1 MKFLRSSL
9 KGRLVVQFLFV
20 ALIPV
25 AVIGLLS
32 FNATKHELERNA
44 FEQVKMVNK
53 NNSDQI
59 ALFFTETIIDLGI
72 LALTDNVKNA
82 SADLKSY
89 HDSID
94 AAVDGEFNVDSPAYE
109 KLDQR
114 IAPFFNEYLSYYE
127 FDDLYLICSS
137 HGHVMYTSGHNSD
150 LGTNLKY
157 GELRSSGLARVWQR
171 VAETGEMTIDD
182 FTAYSPTGRPEL
194 FIGVPVLDAQ
204 GNNQA
209 VLVVSISIENINEI
223 MEESGE
229 FGESGESYLVGSDQ
243 LLRSELRLETGQIL
257 RKKIDTEAVKLALQG
272 QFGSKFVQDYR
283 GNEVLSTYSDLG
295 LYELFGV
302 DFAWVVITDIDRAEA
317 LAPVR
322 QMGIRILLGCLLV
335 AVIAGLF
342 GWWAAVRIIVPVRL
356 MMKNLEQLADGDL
369 SLDANQAV
377 RADELGRMQ
386 ESFLCMVT
394 ELSTRGEQ
402 LTRVAEGDMSG
413 DVDVASECDT
423 VGKAMQ
429 EMVVSLR
436 TMTAAARRIS
446 DGDLSVEIVERSGHD
461 ELGLALRHM
470 IDNLREI
477 IGELVSGTS
486 TLAASVSQLSSTSAL
501 MASSAAETSSS
512 MIQVTATVDE
522 VRQTSEISSDRAGQ
536 VADAA
541 EEASKYAEKGNVAT
555 QKTVAG
561 MNLIK
566 EEMDYIAE
574 SIVTLSEQGQSVGD
588 IVDTVNDL
596 ADQSNLL
603 SVNASIEAAKAG
615 EHGKGFTVVAQ
626 EIKLLS
632 VQSKQA
638 TEQIKTILGD
648 IQKATGSAVMATERG
663 TKAVH
668 SGVELM
674 AQSDE
679 TIRVMAESI
688 GTSADFAL
696 QISSSSQQQL
706 AGVEQVAQAML
717 SIKDAGQQ
725 NMDGARQLEDATL
738 RLETLSNSLKQ
749 LSERFTL

>member
-1 MKFLRSSL
+1 MNFLRSSL
-9 KGRLVVQFLFV
+9 KGRLIVQFLFV

-25 AVIGLLS
+25 AIVGMLN
-32 FNATKHELERNA
+32 FNATRQVLEQAA
-44 FEQVKMVNK
+44 FERVKTVNK
-53 NNSDQI
+53 INSDQVS
-59 ALFFTETIIDLGI
+59 LFFTETIIDLQM
-72 LALTDNVKNA
+72 LAISDNVRNA
-82 SADLKSY
+82 SSELQLY
-89 HDSID
+89 HDQIGTS
-94 AAVDGEFNVDSPAYE
+94 ADGAFSVDSPEYASLHRKINPY
-109 KLDQR
+109 
-114 IAPFFNEYLSYYE
+114 FNEYLSHYE
-127 FDDLYLICSS
+127 YDDLFLICNK
-137 HGHVMYTSGHNSD
+137 HGHVMYTSVQGAD
-150 LGTNLKY
+150 LGVNLKM
-157 GELRSSGLARVWQR
+157 GSLRTSGLAQVWKS
-171 VAETGEMTIDD
+171 VVESGELTIKD
-182 FTAYSPTGRPEL
+182 FTDYSPTGRPEL
-194 FIGVPVLDAQ
+194 FVGVPVFDAH
-204 GNNQA
+204 GKNQS
-209 VLVVSISIENINEI
+209 VLVVSISIENINQI
-223 MEESGE
+223 MEEYGE
-229 FGESGESYLVGSDQ
+229 FGETGESYLVGSDK
-243 LLRSELRLETGQIL
+243 LLRSELRMDTGQIL
-257 RKKIDTEAVKLALQG
+257 HQKVDTEVVRFVLQG
-272 QFGSKFVQDYR
+272 QSGSKFTQDYR
-283 GNEVLSTYSDLG
+283 GIEVLSAYSGLG
-295 LYELFGV
+295 LYEQFGV
-302 DFAWVVITDIDRAEA
+302 DFEWVVISEIDRAEA
-317 LAPVR
+317 LAPVYK
-322 QMGIRILLGCLLV
+322 MGQQILLSCLLV
-335 AVIAGLF
+335 AIMAGMF
-342 GWWAAVRIIVPVRL
+342 GWWAALRLIVPIRA
-356 MMKNLEQLADGDL
+356 MMDNIEQLADGDL
-369 SLDANQAV
+369 TIEGDRLT

-386 ESFLCMVT
+386 QAFLRMVNGFS
-394 ELSTRGEQ
+394 LRGKQ
-402 LTRVAEGDMSG
+402 LTRIAEGDLSD
-413 DVDVASECDT
+413 DVDVASERDV

-429 EMVVSLR
+429 DMVVSLR
-436 TMTAAARRIS
+436 ETTAAARKIS
-446 DGDLSVEIVERSGHD
+446 EGDLSVEFQERSSHD

-470 IDNLREI
+470 IDNLRDI

-501 MASSAAETSSS
+501 MAASAAETSSS
-512 MIQVTATVDE
+512 MVEVTATVDE
-522 VRQTSEISSDRAGQ
+522 VRQTSEISSDRARQ

-541 EEASKYAEKGNVAT
+541 EEASEYAEQGSAST

-663 TKAVH
+663 AKAVQ

-679 TIRVMAESI
+679 TIQVMAENI

-706 AGVEQVAQAML
+706 VGVEQVAQAMR
-717 SIKDAGQQ
+717 SIKDAGHQ

-738 RLETLSNSLKQ
+738 RLEGLANSLKQ

>member
-1 MKFLRSSL
+1 MNFLRSSL
-9 KGRLVVQFLFV
+9 KGRLIVQFLFV

-25 AVIGLLS
+25 AVVGMLS
-32 FNATKHELERNA
+32 FNATKQVLEQAA
-44 FEQVKMVNK
+44 FEQVKTVNK
-53 NNSDQI
+53 INSDQV
-59 ALFFTETIIDLGI
+59 ALFFTETITDLQM
-72 LALTDNVKNA
+72 LAISDNIRNA
-82 SADLKSY
+82 SADLQLY
-89 HDSID
+89 HDNIGTF
-94 AAVDGEFNVDSPAYE
+94 AEGIFKVDTPEYAGLHQKINPY
-109 KLDQR
+109 
-114 IAPFFNEYLSYYE
+114 FNEYLSHYE
-127 FDDLYLICSS
+127 YDDLYLICNS
-137 HGHVMYTSGHNSD
+137 HGHVMYTSVQGSD
-150 LGTNLKY
+150 LGANLKY
-157 GELRSSGLARVWQR
+157 GSLRSSGLAQVWERV
-171 VAETGEMTIDD
+171 VETGELTIKD
-182 FTAYSPTGRPEL
+182 FTDYSPTGRPEL
-194 FIGVPVLDAQ
+194 FVGVPVFDAQ
-204 GNNQA
+204 GKNQE

-223 MEESGE
+223 MEEYGE
-229 FGESGESYLVGSDQ
+229 FGQTGESYLVGSDQ
-243 LLRSELRLETGQIL
+243 LLRSELRMDIGQIL
-257 RKKIDTEAVKLALQG
+257 HKKVDTEAVRLAIQD
-272 QFGSKFVQDYR
+272 QPGSKFIQDYR
-283 GNEVLSTYSDLG
+283 GIEVLSAYSALG
-295 LYELFGV
+295 LYEQFGV
-302 DFAWVVITDIDRAEA
+302 DFEWVVISEIDRAEA
-317 LAPVR
+317 LAAVY
-322 QMGIRILLGCLLV
+322 QMGTRIAWSCLLV
-335 AVIAGLF
+335 AIVAGLF
-342 GWWAAVRIIVPVRL
+342 GWWAAARLIVPIKL
-356 MMKNLEQLADGDL
+356 MLENIERLADGDL
-369 SLDANQAV
+369 TIKDDHLT
-377 RADELGRMQ
+377 RADELGRIQ
-386 ESFLCMVT
+386 KAFLRMVKGFR
-394 ELSTRGEQ
+394 LRGEQ
-402 LTRVAEGDMSG
+402 LTCIADGDLSG
-413 DVDVASECDT
+413 DVDVASERDV

-436 TMTAAARRIS
+436 AITAAARKMGE
-446 DGDLSVEIVERSGHD
+446 GDLSVEIVERSGHD

-470 IDNLREI
+470 IVNLREI

-512 MIQVTATVDE
+512 MVQVTATVDE

-541 EEASKYAEKGNVAT
+541 EEANEYAEKGNAAT

-615 EHGKGFTVVAQ
+615 EHGKGFTVVSQ

-663 TKAVH
+663 AKAVQ
-668 SGVELM
+668 SGVKLM
-674 AQSDE
+674 DQSDE
-679 TIRVMAESI
+679 TIRVMAENI
-688 GTSADFAL
+688 GASADFAL

-725 NMDGARQLEDATL
+725 NMDGARQLEDATR
-738 RLETLSNSLKQ
+738 RLETLANDLKQ